1 MKLKMNVAM
10 ARDRWSV
17 KKNEIIDADKLT
29 VVDDKTGNILVPGD
43 EIGRK
48 WIEAGLAS
56 EAKPEEEAVETIDG
70 LMVALRQVTA
80 ERDGHRAA
88 VTEMQAKLE
97 AANGRVSGAEGE
109 RDAYKDAITEHANA
123 RAAAEARS
131 GDLEKL
137 ARALQ
142 ARAADLEGGH
152 AAKLDQ
158 LGDEHARALSDRQA
172 EIDQLKAQLADKA
185 KPAKVEA
192 AKVDPAKAEPAKAPG
207 A

>member
-1 MKLKMNVAM
+1 M
-10 ARDRWSV
+10 
-17 KKNEIIDADKLT
+17 
-29 VVDDKTGNILVPGD
+29 VDDKTGDVLVPGE

-97 AANGRVSGAEGE
+97 AANGRVAGAEGE

-123 RAAAEARS
+123 RAAAEARA
-131 GDLEKL
+131 GDMEKS
-137 ARALQ
+137 AKAAQ
-142 ARAADLEGGH
+142 ARAIDLQGAH
-152 AAKLDQ
+152 AATL
-158 LGDEHARALSDRQA
+158 L
-172 EIDQLKAQLADKA
+172 QLADDHALALA
-185 KPAKVEA
+185 KQREEIDRLTRTSQIRRNP
-192 AKVDPAKAEPAKAPG
+192 PRPRPPS
-207 A
+207 